1 MPRTPASRFPAAPA
15 AIAAIL
21 FAAAAPAAASEP
33 TLAEGQPGPAALP
46 APAATSPMVA
56 EVLADLQDHQER
68 IAAVLGELATTA
80 DRGRALALQR
90 EVAALK
96 REAEA
101 GMLRIQAGHARRGG
115 QVELAE
121 GLEAA
126 VRSLEA
132 ASPPDEGRTRD
143 DAPAGR

>member
-21 FAAAAPAAASEP
+21 FAAAAIEPTMAGEQPEAAAH
-33 TLAEGQPGPAALP
+33 P
-46 APAATSPMVA
+46 APAATNPMVA
-56 EVLADLQDHQER
+56 EVLADLQARQER
-68 IAAVLGELATTA
+68 IAAVLGELATIT

-132 ASPPDEGRTRD
+132 ASPPDDGRTRD